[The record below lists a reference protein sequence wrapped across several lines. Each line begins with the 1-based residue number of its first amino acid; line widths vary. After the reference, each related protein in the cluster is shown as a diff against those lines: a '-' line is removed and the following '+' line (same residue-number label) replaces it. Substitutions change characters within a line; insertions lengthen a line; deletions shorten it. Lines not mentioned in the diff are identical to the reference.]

1 MKMKGKGKWWVIGV
15 GLLVLLVS
23 STALAGSVAAHK
35 RFQRTFVCVKAQRAD
50 QGHLTEAAQSMRPGL
65 EEVPRLRPLR

>member
-15 GLLVLLVS
+15 GLLVLVVS

-35 RFQRTFVCVKAQRAD
+35 RFQRTFVCVNR
-50 QGHLTEAAQSMRPGL
+50 HN
-65 EEVPRLRPLR
+65 